1 MEAQIEISPLLT
13 ANSVNS
19 SAYNIFM
26 VCNTSQVFVWSRHH
40 LSRVSHGEKLW
51 QFLISIIRNC
61 LIEQELEVNTAKD
74 ISQRT

>member
-19 SAYNIFM
+19 SA
-26 VCNTSQVFVWSRHH
+26 SQVFVWSRHH